1 MEWTRATG
9 NTASTVWNRAIRRR
23 RSGSNRSGVVSRG
36 SWVRWSKAW
45 VYGAVPTR
53 VLPLAVSAAL
63 KVADVFALNL
73 GPYSF
78 FWPL

>member
-1 MEWTRATG
+1 VEGRALNLPALPARLIADAAAETTTPEWLHH
-9 NTASTVWNRAIRRR
+9 
-23 RSGSNRSGVVSRG
+23 SGVVRVG
-36 SWVRWSKAW
+36 PRAAW

-53 VLPLAVSAAL
+53 VLPLAVRAAL
-63 KVADVFALNL
+63 KVAEVFELNF